1 MIPMSHLSSVQ
12 CVQIKFRPKKKFKI
26 KVSHSVVAA
35 ETGEGGG
42 GARRREGGGAR
53 RREGE
58 KVVTHGINFCNFFNL
73 ISFTISNKKR

>member
-42 GARRREGGGAR
+42 GHGGG
-53 RREGE
+53 REAGHGGGRE
-58 KVVTHGINFCNFFNL
+58 KRSSRMAL
-73 ISFTISNKKR
+73 ISAISLI